1 MPQVTECRIGLILTN
16 SGLCN
21 SLVDSGFRTTNTGPE
36 RTGRLHELH
45 KSLAMFHW
53 RKSLVWSIL
62 TVHLSC
68 TLFGELVHLTQCAS
82 LSGDGAAVATRECS
96 CPHHASPA
104 ESSEDSDHGEHD
116 SESCR
121 VCQILAL
128 AVDLTH
134 TVSSQVG
141 ADTLPAICVPTVQ
154 SPDLI
159 ESRKLPSRGPPAMS

>member
-1 MPQVTECRIGLILTN
+1 MPQVTESRIGLILIN
-16 SGLCN
+16 SGHRN
-21 SLVDSGFRTTNTGPE
+21 WLVDSGFRTTDNHPE

-62 TVHLSC
+62 TVYLSC
-68 TLFGELVHLTQCAS
+68 TLFGELVHLTQSAS
-82 LSGDGAAVATRECS
+82 LSGDGAAAAACQCS

-128 AVDLTH
+128 AVDPTH

-159 ESRKLPSRGPPAMS
+159 ASRELPSRGPPAMS